1 MTDTRAAAGLV
12 LRYLTARALFRQ
24 TAWEMPSD
32 LEWRIRRGMRLL
44 PGGVVINEVLLMP
57 APAIIYDRKD
67 PQFWSAIIGG
77 ETGAIDMD
85 PDEQQQVRD
94 FVVSDDEW
102 SLPVPV
108 TDDRPSGIW
117 HKMSRFKNWLT
128 SFFGSASLDRD
139 PPAFAGRL

>member
-1 MTDTRAAAGLV
+1 MTKARAAADLV

-24 TAWEMPSD
+24 TAWDMPAD

-57 APAIIYDRKD
+57 EPAIVDDRND

-102 SLPVPV
+102 NLPVPPS
-108 TDDRPSGIW
+108 DARPRIW
-117 HKMSRFKNWLT
+117 HKLSR
-128 SFFGSASLDRD
+128 A
-139 PPAFAGRL
+139 AFGRLWTASPAGPEGGADRQRA